1 MPSARPPAGRA
12 QSHRTRSRGSLAGD
26 NIMRINIIKMRIIPN
41 TAEAARY
48 CDTLVSTSALAS
60 TVLGAALVGVDRGRV
75 KLRELVERRR
85 SRPVVS
91 GAARSHCFRSVPRA
105 SPLRRRVEYHLGVPA
120 RHPGVPGDD

>member
-1 MPSARPPAGRA
+1 
-12 QSHRTRSRGSLAGD
+12 
-26 NIMRINIIKMRIIPN
+26 MRIIPN

-85 SRPVVS
+85 SRPVVVGCS
-91 GAARSHCFRSVPRA
+91 AIEFEGICPVDSSMSSSPVSSALGASKLTVGCTP
-105 SPLRRRVEYHLGVPA
+105 GI
-120 RHPGVPGDD
+120 HPGAG

>member
-1 MPSARPPAGRA
+1 
-12 QSHRTRSRGSLAGD
+12 
-26 NIMRINIIKMRIIPN
+26 MRINIIKMRIIPN

-85 SRPVVS
+85 SRPVVVGRS
-91 GAARSHCFRSVPRA
+91 AQPLLQVGAASVAPEA
-105 SPLRRRVEYHLGVPA
+105 
-120 RHPGVPGDD
+120 